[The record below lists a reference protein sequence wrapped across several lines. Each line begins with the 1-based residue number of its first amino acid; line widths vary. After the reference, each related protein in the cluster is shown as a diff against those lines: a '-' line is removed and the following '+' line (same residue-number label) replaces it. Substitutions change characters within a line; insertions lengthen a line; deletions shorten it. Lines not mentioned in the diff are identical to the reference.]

1 VRLRTDVPYRARVQ
15 PTSFELVLPGKSIG
29 YPVTC
34 VPLFRRLEQG
44 PATLAELDA
53 LASDGIGRAFAKALV
68 LEGVAT
74 VGDAD

>member
-1 VRLRTDVPYRARVQ
+1 
-15 PTSFELVLPGKSIG
+15 
-29 YPVTC
+29 
-34 VPLFRRLEQG
+34 LFRRLEQG